1 MSERELFAAK
11 AKLAALMLL
20 AAVDL
25 TILAL
30 RWPQ

>member
-1 MSERELFAAK
+1 MNERELFAAK

-20 AAVDL
+20 AVADL
-25 TILAL
+25 AILVC